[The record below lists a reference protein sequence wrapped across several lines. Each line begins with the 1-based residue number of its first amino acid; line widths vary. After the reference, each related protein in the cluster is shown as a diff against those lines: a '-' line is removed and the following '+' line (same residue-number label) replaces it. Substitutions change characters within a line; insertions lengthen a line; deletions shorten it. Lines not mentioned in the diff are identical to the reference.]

1 MTSSMLIGI
10 LGFVVLLLLIFLRV
24 WIGFALITVG
34 FLGIALLRGFEY
46 AGSMVVNEPFT
57 QATNYNLTCMP
68 LFCVMGAVICE
79 SGMGSQLYRCA
90 RAFLGHLRGGLGI
103 ATVAA
108 CGVFA
113 AICGNSQVTAM
124 TIGKISF
131 PEMRKANYAD
141 TLAVGGI
148 AAGGGIG
155 IMIPPSVGF
164 IVYGMITEQSIGR
177 LFMAGIV
184 PGLLLI
190 VLYSAVYVIV
200 AYARP
205 DLVPRTGK
213 SDRRE
218 RLNSLKDIWAL
229 LLLVILML
237 GGIYGGIFT
246 ATEAGAVGAVG
257 AVIISAV
264 TRKLTWKTLYHSIIE
279 GARMTATVMIL
290 LIGAKVFLRFITLTG
305 LAGALTDFIINLDV
319 PRWVILFGVWLLY
332 FIVGACFDIMAGI
345 MLTVPFLYP
354 VMTALGYDPIWF
366 GVFVVAMMELGEITP
381 PIGLSCFILSDVC
394 EMPVTRVFKGV
405 LPFIA
410 AAFLFDLI
418 LCVFPKIALVL
429 T

>member
-1 MTSSMLIGI
+1 MTTNMLIGI
-10 LGFVVLLLLIFLRV
+10 LGFVVLLALIFYRV
-24 WIGFALITVG
+24 WIGFALIAVG
-34 FLGIALLRGFEY
+34 FIGIALIKDISY

-57 QATNYNLTCMP
+57 QAINYNLTCMP

-103 ATVAA
+103 ATVSA
-108 CGVFA
+108 CGIFA

-124 TIGKISF
+124 TIGKISY
-131 PEMRKANYAD
+131 PEMRKAGYAD

-177 LFMAGIV
+177 LFMCGII

-190 VLYSAVYVIV
+190 VLYSAVYVITSCV
-200 AYARP
+200 KP
-205 DLVPRTGK
+205 DLVPRSAK
-213 SDRRE
+213 ADRRE
-218 RLNSLKDIWAL
+218 RLESLRDVWAI
-229 LLLVILML
+229 LVLVVLML

-246 ATEAGAVGAVG
+246 ATEAGAIGAVG

-264 TRKLTWKTLYHSIIE
+264 TRKLTWKTLYTSIIE

-290 LIGAKVFLRFITLTG
+290 LIGAKVFLRFITLSG
-305 LAGALTDFIINLDV
+305 LAGALTDFIIGLDV
-319 PRWVILFGVWLLY
+319 PRGVILFGVWILY

-354 VMTALGYDPIWF
+354 VMTALGYDPLWF

-394 EMPVTRVFKGV
+394 DLPVTRVFKGV
-405 LPFIA
+405 LPFIT
-410 AAFLFDLI
+410 AAFIFDI
-418 LCVFPKIALVL
+418 IICVFPQITLL
-429 T
+429 LS

>member
-1 MTSSMLIGI
+1 MTTNMLIGI
-10 LGFVVLLLLIFLRV
+10 LGFVVLLALIFYRV
-24 WIGFALITVG
+24 WIGFALIAVG
-34 FLGIALLRGFEY
+34 FIGITLIKDISY

-57 QATNYNLTCMP
+57 QAINYNLTCMP

-103 ATVAA
+103 ATVSA
-108 CGVFA
+108 CGIFA

-124 TIGKISF
+124 TIGKISY
-131 PEMRKANYAD
+131 PEMRKAGYAD

-177 LFMAGIV
+177 LFMCGII

-190 VLYSAVYVIV
+190 VLYSAVYVITSCV
-200 AYARP
+200 KP
-205 DLVPRTGK
+205 DLVPRSAK
-213 SDRRE
+213 ADRRE
-218 RLNSLKDIWAL
+218 RLESLRDVWAI
-229 LLLVILML
+229 LVLVVLML

-246 ATEAGAVGAVG
+246 ATEAGAIGAVG
-257 AVIISAV
+257 AVVISAV
-264 TRKLTWKTLYHSIIE
+264 TRKLTWKTLYTSIIE

-290 LIGAKVFLRFITLTG
+290 LIGAKVFLRFITLSG
-305 LAGALTDFIINLDV
+305 LAGALTDFIIGLDV
-319 PRWVILFGVWLLY
+319 PRGVILFGVWILY

-354 VMTALGYDPIWF
+354 VMTALGYDPLWF

-394 EMPVTRVFKGV
+394 DLPVTRVFKGV
-405 LPFIA
+405 LPFIT
-410 AAFLFDLI
+410 AAFIFDI
-418 LCVFPKIALVL
+418 IICVFPQITLL
-429 T
+429 LS